1 MFMNF
6 MLLKCGTFQSKVISV
21 SLANADFSHL
31 CIDATGLGELDKQLR
46 KDLKEWPRVEVW
58 TLEIKVVLIN
68 IVCQEKDWSL
78 FWLFEKSCV
87 GNEGI
92 PSRTAEH

>member
-31 CIDATGLGELDKQLR
+31 CIDATGLGELDKQFR
-46 KDLKEWPRVEVW
+46 KDLKE
-58 TLEIKVVLIN
+58 
-68 IVCQEKDWSL
+68 
-78 FWLFEKSCV
+78 
-87 GNEGI
+87 
-92 PSRTAEH
+92 